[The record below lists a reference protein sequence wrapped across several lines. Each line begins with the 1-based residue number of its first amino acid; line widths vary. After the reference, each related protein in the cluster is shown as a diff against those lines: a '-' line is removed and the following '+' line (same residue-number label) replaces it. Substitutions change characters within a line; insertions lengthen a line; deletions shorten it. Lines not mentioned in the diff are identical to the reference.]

1 MDSLTQLALGATVA
15 AAALGPRIGP
25 RKAVLVGAAL
35 GTAPDLDVLVPLG
48 DAVSDFVLHRGP
60 THSLIVQALVTP
72 LFGEALMRWFDGLK
86 GQRARTYLAVYL
98 CFVTHALIDALTI
111 YGTRLF
117 WPVTPEPFA
126 VGSMFIIDPLYTN
139 PHLAILVWGLALRAW
154 SPRFARATTAALVLS
169 TAYLGWSVLG
179 QQIAQARGAAA
190 LAKLGVEPE
199 SVIASP
205 TPFNTLY
212 WRVLAVERERYVN
225 LYLPLFGGDD
235 AITAYA
241 HPRGGHLEG
250 CANRIAKAQDLMAF
264 SKGFFKLEE
273 VEGRLRVSDLRM
285 GLTPQYV
292 FAFDVAETGAAGIN
306 PIHPVRHSP
315 VREAGDDFDWLFAG
329 LRGVRAIRTAEASSL
344 VAPGGSAGK
353 PTALDTGGRD
363 CGREKQK

>member
-126 VGSMFIIDPLYTN
+126 VGSMFIIDPLYTI
-139 PHLAILVWGLALRAW
+139 PLLAILFWGLALRAW

-190 LAKLGVEPE
+190 LAKVGGE
-199 SVIASP
+199 S
-205 TPFNTLY
+205 
-212 WRVLAVERERYVN
+212 ERS
-225 LYLPLFGGDD
+225 
-235 AITAYA
+235 
-241 HPRGGHLEG
+241 LECMVDFMIDSIG
-250 CANRIAKAQDLMAF
+250 SMQC
-264 SKGFFKLEE
+264 
-273 VEGRLRVSDLRM
+273 
-285 GLTPQYV
+285 
-292 FAFDVAETGAAGIN
+292 
-306 PIHPVRHSP
+306 PIPP
-315 VREAGDDFDWLFAG
+315 
-329 LRGVRAIRTAEASSL
+329 
-344 VAPGGSAGK
+344 
-353 PTALDTGGRD
+353 
-363 CGREKQK
+363 